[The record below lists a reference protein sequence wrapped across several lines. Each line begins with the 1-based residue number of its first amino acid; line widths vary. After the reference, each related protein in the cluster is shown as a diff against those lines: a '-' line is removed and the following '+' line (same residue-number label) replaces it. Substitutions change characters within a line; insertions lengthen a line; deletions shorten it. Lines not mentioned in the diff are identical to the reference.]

1 VEHYF
6 IVYTGNGKG
15 KTPAAA
21 GLALRSSGWGI
32 RVAFIQFIKGPRDSG
47 EITQLG
53 RINSVDVIRLGKG
66 MIRRSADKEAEME
79 TARKAWDKA
88 KGILLSGEYGM
99 VILDEF
105 TYLCSYGIVDAGDAL
120 DVIRR
125 SREISDVVVTGRNAP
140 ASLMDAA
147 DMVTEMRNIR
157 HPLQR
162 GIPSREGIE
171 Y

>member
-1 VEHYF
+1 
-6 IVYTGNGKG
+6 
-15 KTPAAA
+15 
-21 GLALRSSGWGI
+21 
-32 RVAFIQFIKGPRDSG
+32 
-47 EITQLG
+47 
-53 RINSVDVIRLGKG
+53 
-66 MIRRSADKEAEME
+66 
-79 TARKAWDKA
+79 
-88 KGILLSGEYGM
+88 M